1 MPNCWKK
8 CCKFCDSFFK
18 TSKQLAKHYRK
29 EHLDKMFICHHCDK
43 AFMSD
48 NKRKAHELKYHQDEE
63 SDEEDEENIY
73 NCEESDEGTDF
84 ECEDCDKIFPSIELF
99 QDHPCPIDEADEEVD
114 AFKIA
119 IESEMKEEAEK
130 NKIAESELKEEPQQI
145 SVVLGVPQEDEEEDE
160 KIDED
165 EEERK
170 LYVLLRNINEARKQ
184 KRIYLKA
191 LRERIDKDH
200 PLFLRLIKSGMIQR
214 DEQRR
219 LWKYGIKPKK

>member
-63 SDEEDEENIY
+63 SDEEDEW
-73 NCEESDEGTDF
+73 
-84 ECEDCDKIFPSIELF
+84 ECEDCDKVFSSDESANN
-99 QDHPCPIDEADEEVD
+99 HPCPIDEADEEVD

-184 KRIYLKA
+184 KRIFLKA
-191 LRERIDKDH
+191 LSERIDKDH

>member
-1 MPNCWKK
+1 
-8 CCKFCDSFFK
+8 
-18 TSKQLAKHYRK
+18 
-29 EHLDKMFICHHCDK
+29 
-43 AFMSD
+43 
-48 NKRKAHELKYHQDEE
+48 
-63 SDEEDEENIY
+63 
-73 NCEESDEGTDF
+73 
-84 ECEDCDKIFPSIELF
+84 
-99 QDHPCPIDEADEEVD
+99 
-114 AFKIA
+114 
-119 IESEMKEEAEK
+119 MKEEAEK

-145 SVVLGVPQEDEEEDE
+145 SVVLGVPQEDERDEGEEEDE

-184 KRIYLKA
+184 KRIFLKA

-200 PLFLRLIKSGMIQR
+200 PLFLRVIKSGMIQR